1 MFTGIVEEKGNVK
14 ELHRSANLLTL
25 SVYAKKVFPGTK
37 IGDSIAVDGV
47 CLTVIRTNGRAL
59 TFELMKET
67 LQKTTLGS
75 AKANTQVNLERAL
88 KTNSRLGG
96 HFVQGH
102 IDGIGIIKN
111 KKTLPNYLRYEIT
124 VPKNLA
130 RYIVPK
136 GSIAID
142 GVSLT
147 VGEVRTSTF
156 SVYLIPHTLGV
167 TTLGSKKAG
176 DKVNIET
183 DILAK
188 YILKS

>member
-1 MFTGIVEEKGNVK
+1 MFTGIIEEKGKVK
-14 ELHRSANLLTL
+14 EFTRKANLLTL
-25 SVYAKKVFPGTK
+25 SVYAKKVLPGTK
-37 IGDSIAVDGV
+37 VGDSVAVDGV
-47 CLTVIRTNGRAL
+47 CLTVIHTNGRVL

-75 AKANTQVNLERAL
+75 IKTARVVNLERAL
-88 KTNSRLGG
+88 KPTGRLGG

-102 IDGIGIIKN
+102 VDGIGVIKS

-124 VPKNLA
+124 VPKNLT

-136 GSIAID
+136 GSVAID

-147 VGEVRTSTF
+147 VGEVNANVFST
-156 SVYLIPHTLGV
+156 YLIPHTLDV
-167 TTLGSKKAG
+167 TTLQSKKAG